1 MVYHRGFCKILE
13 HPIISLP
20 VNQMCYQSDA
30 GVPVHTIRLLLGVAG
45 NPWSLQLRKGIL
57 VGLPTLIIK
66 GLS

>member
-45 NPWSLQLRKGIL
+45 GCWQPMVSSVKERYLGRVTNSHN
-57 VGLPTLIIK
+57 
-66 GLS
+66 